1 MIRGTSLLTYWYIGK
16 LRNRQKVKCENEP
29 FIVLIYILTRVLS
42 NIICFYY
49 IFRTNGRWD
58 EFDVK
63 KHFRE
68 INNELFF
75 RERGLAVTAL
85 GKVVGLNN

>member
-1 MIRGTSLLTYWYIGK
+1 MI
-16 LRNRQKVKCENEP
+16 
-29 FIVLIYILTRVLS
+29 F
-42 NIICFYY
+42 FYY
-49 IFRTNGRWD
+49 IFLTNGRWD

-75 RERGLAVTAL
+75 KERGLAVTAL
-85 GKVVGLNN
+85 GKVVGLNNWFKVTTRIICGNQENL